1 MMKRFLLLFL
11 LAAVLC
17 SCATTAR
24 FYRGEESSEIEA
36 MPAYGGTIEA
46 VYYPSSEKH
55 ITQRRM
61 VVYLP
66 KGYDKD
72 TLRRYPVLYLIHGAR
87 GNEKT
92 WIDSA
97 DVFRRIDSLRTEGLA
112 RDFILVMPNL
122 NPYKND
128 RDYSNSRCLRAL
140 PAFWTVNG
148 EAERY
153 FIDDVVRFT
162 QDHYRT
168 IERKSGRAIAGM
180 SNGGLQAIYL
190 SANYPRAFD
199 YVGLFSPYAMATV
212 AAKYHKDVY
221 RGLGWKM
228 KEQFSDPPKVYGVYT
243 SRKDFFYHPM
253 VAFDKRLTRN
263 GYAHDFVVGEGGHEW
278 YNWIAF
284 FEDFVKKIF

>member
-1 MMKRFLLLFL
+1 MKRFLLLGM

-17 SCATTAR
+17 SCGTAAR

-55 ITQRRM
+55 VTQRRM

-72 TLRRYPVLYLIHGAR
+72 TLRRYPVLYLLHGAR

-97 DVFRRIDSLRTEGLA
+97 DVFRRLDSLRTEGLVK
-112 RDFILVMPNL
+112 DFILVMPNM
-122 NPYKND
+122 NRYTSD

-140 PAFWTVNG
+140 PAFWTVDG
-148 EAERY
+148 EVERH

-168 IERKSGRAIAGM
+168 IERKSGRALAGM
-180 SNGGLQAIYL
+180 SNGGLQAVFL
-190 SANYPRAFD
+190 SADYPHAFD
-199 YVGLFSPYAMATV
+199 YVGLFSPYAKATV
-212 AAKYHKDVY
+212 AAKYHRDVY
-221 RGLGWKM
+221 QGLRWKQ
-228 KEQFSDPPKVYGVYT
+228 KVQFSDPPKFYGVYT
-243 SRKDFFYHPM
+243 AKKDFFYYPM
-253 VAFDKRLTRN
+253 VAFDKRLTRS
-263 GYAHDFVVGEGGHEW
+263 GYPHEFIVNEGGHEW
-278 YNWIAF
+278 YNWIDY
-284 FEDFVKKIF
+284 FEDFVQRIF